1 MSTAAK
7 PPKKRPA
14 PGPAEDVLTLPEAA
28 AYLRLAEDA
37 VLEAVRQQRLPARKV
52 REEWRFLKS
61 AIQEWLR
68 VPEERDFWKTHYGA
82 LKDDPYLDEM
92 LAKIYQDRGRPMT
105 EEG

>member
-7 PPKKRPA
+7 SPKKQPTLE
-14 PGPAEDVLTLPEAA
+14 PKGDVLTLPEAA
-28 AYLRLAEDA
+28 AYLRLPEDA

-68 VPEERDFWKTHYGA
+68 VPEERDFLKTHFGA
-82 LKDDPYLDEM
+82 LKDDPYLHEM
-92 LAKIYQDRGRPMT
+92 LEQIYQERGRPMI

>member
-7 PPKKRPA
+7 PPKKRPE
-14 PGPAEDVLTLPEAA
+14 PQGEILTLPEAA

-37 VLEAVRQQRLPARKV
+37 VLEAVHKQRLPARQV
-52 REEWRFLKS
+52 RQEWRFLKS

-68 VPEERDFWKTHYGA
+68 VPEERDFWKTHAGA
-82 LKDDPYLDEM
+82 LRDDPYLHDM
-92 LAKIYQDRGRPMT
+92 LDQIYQERGRPMI